1 MVFSIKREKRSAERF
16 DPTSYKQLCTWK
28 PTIEVFPCIAVQIAS
43 KGKYT
48 HFVRIFA
55 FRGEFDLEGP
65 LGKKNKR
72 NSQFRFTIMISH
84 LRFTIFVVNCA
95 FLFVSFLAYR

>member
-28 PTIEVFPCIAVQIAS
+28 PTIEVFPCIAVHTAY

-55 FRGEFDLEGP
+55 IRGKFTLR
-65 LGKKNKR
+65 KKNEAQFKFNT
-72 NSQFRFTIMISH
+72 NSKPF
-84 LRFTIFVVNCA
+84 
-95 FLFVSFLAYR
+95 YRQRRQIE